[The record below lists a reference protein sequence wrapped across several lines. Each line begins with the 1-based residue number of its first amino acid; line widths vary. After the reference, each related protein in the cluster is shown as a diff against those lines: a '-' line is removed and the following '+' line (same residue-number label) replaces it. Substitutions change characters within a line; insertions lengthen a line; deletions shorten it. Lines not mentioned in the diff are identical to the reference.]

1 MATYIQRREFLSTLC
16 GIAVAWPSAARA
28 QTYPSRPITMVVPA
42 AAGGSFDVIGRILAA
57 RMSEILGQQVI
68 VENTSGAATI
78 IGVNRVAHAAPDGYT
93 FLFGSIG
100 THAYNQTIYK
110 KPRYDAIADFTP
122 VALFAEQ
129 PMVLTTRKDFPA
141 DDLSQFVDY
150 VKKNSAKLQFGSA
163 GPGTTTHLG
172 CALLNA
178 VIDVKVT
185 HVPYRGGGPAT
196 NDLIAGQID
205 YMCLNMGSA
214 GPLTMGKQVKA
225 IATLSRNRSPLLP
238 DLATAQE
245 YGLTDFDVVTW
256 NAFFLPKGAPL
267 EVVKKLNN
275 ATSQAIDTPAIKSRL
290 HELGVTGVERERRSP
305 EYLAKFVVD
314 EIARWAGPIK
324 ANGLQVD

>member
-1 MATYIQRREFLSTLC
+1 MRRREFITLL
-16 GIAVAWPSAARA
+16 GGAAAAWPIVARA
-28 QTYPSRPITMVVPA
+28 QTYPSRPILMVDPF
-42 AAGGSFDVIGRILAA
+42 AAGGSFDVIGRILAV

-68 VENTSGAATI
+68 VENTSGAAGI
-78 IGVNRVAHAAPDGYT
+78 IGVNRVVNAAPDGYT

-141 DDLSQFVDY
+141 DNLPQFIDY

-163 GPGTTTHLG
+163 GTGTTTHLG

-178 VIDVKVT
+178 VIGVKVT

-196 NDLIAGQID
+196 NDMIGGQID

-214 GPLTMGKQVKA
+214 GTLAMGKQIKA
-225 IATLSRNRSPLLP
+225 IATLSRNRSPLMP
-238 DLATAQE
+238 DLATANEQ
-245 YGLTDFDVVTW
+245 GLADFDVVTW
-256 NAFFLPKGAPL
+256 NAFFLPKGAPS
-267 EVVKKLNN
+267 EVVKKLND

-290 HELGVTGVERERRSP
+290 HELGVTGVALERRSP

-324 ANGLQVD
+324 ANVLQLD